1 MTFLFAL
8 ASVAQSI
15 VLIASS
21 VQGGAKTGT
30 GFAISSTPKA
40 TRILTAAH
48 VVEGSAAPL
57 VFIGGPHGQRFSAS
71 ILRYDRLRD
80 VALLEIALG
89 NVQTLRLGEASPPIS
104 GTAIQVI
111 GFPTLREP
119 ASMDKLN
126 PSPSPVPIIDLEMT
140 PVDGKTDGVAEQG
153 ESILLDTPITH
164 GDSGAPIIDKKTN
177 RVLGMVLGLA
187 AGYGVARWMGGDGLG
202 LSVAGINAFLGQ
214 MFPATVP
221 ITPTYSVAMTP
232 NTNPDVI
239 ASRVQLVVSAGFV
252 LADVGPADPCRKTAN
267 GPPSANAVIDEEGD
281 TSNLMFE
288 VTDCSGAPFYR
299 DGMTTE
305 HGGIHDLV
313 RLVGRTFLGY
323 IDTHPAE
330 WASLLKFGI
339 AVDAKKNPYLA
350 LMSVQRNP
358 YGQLIVAHVF
368 HGGPAALAGLMPGDA
383 ILKIDGR
390 PTHAL
395 GDPFVARLLNQ
406 PTVTLLVSRNEKES
420 LTRIR
425 LRRFADLTA
434 VGPVPH

>member
-1 MTFLFAL
+1 MAFALVL

-15 VLIASS
+15 VLIAAS

-30 GFAISSTPKA
+30 GFAISSTPNA
-40 TRILTAAH
+40 TQILTAAH
-48 VVEGSAAPL
+48 VVEGSASPV
-57 VFIGGPHGQRFSAS
+57 VFIGGPHGQRFSAN

-80 VALLEIALG
+80 IALLEIPLG
-89 NVQTLRLGEASPPIS
+89 NVPTMSLADANPPVS
-104 GTAIQVI
+104 GTAVQVI
-111 GFPTLREP
+111 GFPTIHEP
-119 ASMDKLN
+119 ASMDNLN
-126 PSPSPVPIIDLEMT
+126 PRPSPLPIIDLVMT

-153 ESILLDTPITH
+153 ESILLATPITH
-164 GDSGAPIIDKKTN
+164 GDSGAPVIDKKTN
-177 RVLGMVLGLA
+177 HVVGIVLGLA

-202 LSVAGINAFLGQ
+202 LSVAAINAFLGQ
-214 MFPATVP
+214 MFPATTAV
-221 ITPTYSVAMTP
+221 TPTYTVAMTP
-232 NTNPDVI
+232 NANPDVA
-239 ASRVQLVVSAGFV
+239 ASRAQLIASAGFV
-252 LADVGPADPCRKTAN
+252 LADVGPTDPCRKDAS

-281 TSNLMFE
+281 ASNLSFD
-288 VTDCSGAPFYR
+288 VTDCSGASFYS

-323 IDTHPAE
+323 VDTHPAE

-339 AVDAKKNPYLA
+339 AVDAHKNPYLA

-406 PTVTLLVSRNEKES
+406 PSVTLLVSRNEKES
-420 LTRIR
+420 FARLR

-434 VGPVPH
+434 AGPVPH